1 MKFNSKI
8 GWWFHITVV
17 LFTIITLWLFYL
29 YIINKIGSLAFIL
42 FISLL
47 ILFILPRYFLTYYVF
62 EDSYLYIRSGLI
74 LNIKINYGDII
85 SFKESNNIISS
96 PALSMD
102 RLEIKY
108 YKNSFCDSILISP
121 DKKQEFIDVLSKR
134 IASQI

>member
-108 YKNSFCDSILISP
+108 YKNSFCDSILI
-121 DKKQEFIDVLSKR
+121 
-134 IASQI
+134 